1 MNANEAPEIVV
12 ELAPAAFENSVR
24 RENRYAHRVGT
35 SAAVNLEISRE
46 RGVYKV
52 RWSWNKGR
60 GWSNARFVAG
70 LTESAAAEL
79 ADRQWAKL
87 VAWLGKVETLSSGG
101 ASACFSAQI
110 ASMSR

>member
-1 MNANEAPEIVV
+1 MNANEALEIVIEV
-12 ELAPAAFENSVR
+12 TPAAFENSVR
-24 RENRYAHRVGT
+24 RENRYARRAMS

-60 GWSNARFVAG
+60 GWSNARYVAG
-70 LTESAAAEL
+70 LTEAAAADL
-79 ADRQWAKL
+79 ADRQWGKL
-87 VAWLGKVETLSSGG
+87 VAWLGKVDPLSSGG
-101 ASACFSAQI
+101 AAACFSAQV